1 MTQLSA
7 SRPVS
12 CTIDVIC
19 HLSLTQLNHEQVLSH
34 VIYIGHYPNTWLFRG
49 QLEMDDHNYLITDRL
64 MMTSV
69 PGVFAAGEV
78 QDPVFRQVVSSAGQ
92 GCQAAISAERWLAA
106 RGFD

>member
-1 MTQLSA
+1 MEDT
-7 SRPVS
+7 P
-12 CTIDVIC
+12 C
-19 HLSLTQLNHEQVLSH
+19 
-34 VIYIGHYPNTWLFRG
+34 FK
-49 QLEMDDHNYLITDRL
+49 LEMDGHNYLITDHL

-106 RGFD
+106 QGIE